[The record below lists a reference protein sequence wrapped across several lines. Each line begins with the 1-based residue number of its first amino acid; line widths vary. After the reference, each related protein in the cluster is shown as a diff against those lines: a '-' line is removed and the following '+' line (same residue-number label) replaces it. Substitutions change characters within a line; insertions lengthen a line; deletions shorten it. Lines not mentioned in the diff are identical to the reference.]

1 MPLKLIK
8 LTKKYEKQ
16 LCEMIDEWRLD
27 QEINHTNHSPWAIF
41 KNDPRDFDFYLEAL
55 ELKEAK
61 DGKVPDSVFFL
72 LDEERDRLLGA
83 VNIRHYLNDRL
94 LRDGGHI
101 GDGVRPSERR
111 KGYGTELVRLALIE
125 CKKLGIDSVLMFCDK
140 NNVAS
145 AKTIVRN
152 GGVLEEEFIN
162 EDGEI
167 EQKYR
172 IDLDGKQSEARPMRK
187 MIAYCGLDCEKCDAY
202 LATKN
207 NDDALREKTAKLW
220 SELNGITILPE
231 QINCEGCRMD
241 GVKTVFCD
249 KLCGIRQCGLK
260 KGFETCGDC
269 PDMETCETLSMVT
282 ANNDEAKENLRRK

>member
-1 MPLKLIK
+1 MSLKLIK
-8 LTKKYEKQ
+8 LTKKYKKQ

-41 KNDPRDFDFYLEAL
+41 KNDPYDFDFYLEAL

-172 IDLDGKQSEARPMRK
+172 IDLDGKQNEEEKSMKR
-187 MIAYCGLDCEKCDAY
+187 MIAYCGLDCEMCDAY
-202 LATKN
+202 IATK
-207 NDDALREKTAKLW
+207 
-220 SELNGITILPE
+220 
-231 QINCEGCRMD
+231 Q
-241 GVKTVFCD
+241 
-249 KLCGIRQCGLK
+249 
-260 KGFETCGDC
+260 
-269 PDMETCETLSMVT
+269 
-282 ANNDEAKENLRRK
+282 RKI